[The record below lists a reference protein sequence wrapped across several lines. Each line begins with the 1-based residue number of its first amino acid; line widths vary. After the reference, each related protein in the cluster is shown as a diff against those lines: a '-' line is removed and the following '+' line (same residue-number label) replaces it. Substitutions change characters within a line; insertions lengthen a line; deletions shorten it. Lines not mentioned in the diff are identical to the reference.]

1 MPCSGLS
8 FPMSFLL
15 MVRLVLGSNPDIKD
29 WLYGGERVSQTGP
42 SEHSSVSP
50 VPCDDPACH
59 FSFQKLTIVAI
70 GCAERAEEHIL
81 RHTNYWQELSNM
93 MPS

>member
-1 MPCSGLS
+1 
-8 FPMSFLL
+8 MSFLL

-29 WLYGGERVSQTGP
+29 WLYGGERVSQIGP
-42 SEHSSVSP
+42 HLSIPLSAQ
-50 VPCDDPACH
+50 CAAITMPAIL
-59 FSFQKLTIVAI
+59 SFQKLTIVAI

-81 RHTNYWQELSNM
+81 CHTNSWQEISNM